1 MSRVID
7 LIRQVVAQELSC
19 LRGNALGVVTA
30 IFPHEAEDDEN
41 NYEVNVRLKYEGLE
55 LLRAP
60 VSAGH
65 AGMATPLKVGD
76 LVLVQFVNGDL
87 NQPVVTGYFYHADNR
102 PPLHK
107 ADEILFEH
115 RVSDGTFN
123 HLRFAADG
131 TIFLQRDVTKLEDNS
146 KAKAGIKI
154 DPGGNIEIQAGEKIV
169 ITLTNQEKIEIRSD
183 GKPITITCDTLTVN
197 GKLEVSGETKITAK
211 TTVENA
217 DLVVSGA
224 GTTTISG
231 STITGG

>member
-1 MSRVID
+1 MSRMID
-7 LIRQVVAQELSC
+7 IIRQVVAQELSC

-41 NYEVNVRLKYEGLE
+41 NYEVSVRLKYEGLE
-55 LLRAP
+55 LLRVP
-60 VSAGH
+60 VTAGH

-131 TIFLQRDVTKLEDNS
+131 TIYLQRDVKKLEDNS
-146 KAKAGIKI
+146 EAKAGIKI
-154 DPGGNIEIQAGEKIV
+154 DPDGNIEIKAGEKIV
-169 ITLTNQEKIEIRSD
+169 ITLTNDDTIAILAD
-183 GKPITITCDTLTVN
+183 GQPITITCDTLTVD
-197 GKLEVSGETKITAK
+197 GKLEVNGETTI
-211 TTVENA
+211 NA
-217 DLVVSGA
+217 DLVVSGT